1 VYRSLEEIRRFF
13 PAPFSKHFHFDRE
26 IQQNTEIL
34 LTVVIYRIWIYMTD
48 TPGSQRQL
56 FSFEHDA
63 SRLELL
69 IRIIYWILIGIVAA
83 VYGIIASICLF
94 IQWFHILILGRRNE
108 GLSNFAKGYL
118 EYMVHVMSY
127 TYIMTDRRPDI
138 LPVTVKIFEE

>member
-1 VYRSLEEIRRFF
+1 
-13 PAPFSKHFHFDRE
+13 
-26 IQQNTEIL
+26 
-34 LTVVIYRIWIYMTD
+34 MTD
-48 TPGSQRQL
+48 TPNSPRQL
-56 FSFEHDA
+56 FTFEHDA

-118 EYMVHVMSY
+118 EYMVNVMSY
-127 TYIMTDRRPDI
+127 TYIMTDKRPDI
-138 LPVTVKIFEE
+138 LPVTVKIYEE